1 MTLLALETT
10 TEISSVTLHDE
21 KGMIGSVQIRH
32 GLNLSGQILSGIH
45 FLLDR
50 SNLTLHSVDLFGVDL
65 GPGSFTGLKIGVTLA
80 KTLAHVLCRPLVA
93 CTAFEA
99 CAVNAPAE
107 MPLLVVL
114 PARKDALYVQWLRR
128 EDVNLLPKATSKAE
142 MVTETD
148 LVNWL
153 HWTLPRKKQMVC
165 VLGAGAWRHKVLLR
179 ASLPN
184 AIMLPV
190 DYPHAEQVAQICAK
204 KQQSGETVHPFSL
217 VPLYIQPP
225 SINLTGLKG
234 TAGPA

>member
-10 TEISSVTLHDE
+10 TEISSVALHGE
-21 KGMIGSVQIRH
+21 KGVTGSVQIRH
-32 GLNLSGQILSGIH
+32 GLNLSGQILSGMH

-50 SNLTLHSVDLFGVDL
+50 FNATLQSIDLFGVDL

-80 KTLAHVLCRPLVA
+80 KTLAQALHRPLVA
-93 CTAFEA
+93 CTAFEV
-99 CAVNAPAE
+99 CAVNAPLE
-107 MPLLVVL
+107 MPLLVIL

-128 EDVNLLPKATSKAE
+128 EDMNSPPKAISEAE

-148 LVNWL
+148 LASWL
-153 HWTLPRKKQMVC
+153 HRTLPYKKQAAC
-165 VLGAGAWRHKVLLR
+165 VLGAGAWQQEALLR
-179 ASLPN
+179 TNMPN

-225 SINLTGLKG
+225 SVNLTGLKG
-234 TAGPA
+234 GVGPA